1 MGAGR
6 ARRSESGQ
14 ATVDYVGLVLLI
26 AVLFGAILAVSG
38 LGAEAARLPKL
49 LGARLLCAVKLSSSC
64 LDQLEHAYG
73 EDLADLIR
81 DHTPEVRFEDGEFV
95 SLPVDPRR
103 CRERRCA
110 DTSERGSIAAS
121 YEGERPAMFV
131 HPIDCRAQPYPEGMD
146 CGGERAGN
154 LYLQFWLY
162 YPDSATRPF
171 GEDGYHVDD
180 WESLQ
185 VRIGPG
191 GTVEARA
198 SSHKGHQHGANLI
211 SDTGVQLP
219 ILGPGSGWGPSQG
232 YVWVS
237 AGSHAGRAKGGSYF
251 RSLRSDDLRLIAVE
265 PNLDQLGKL
274 EFAVSPPWRKALWT
288 DPEARGS

>member
-121 YEGERPAMFV
+121 YEGQRPALFV
-131 HPIDCRAQPYPEGMD
+131 HPIDCRAQPYPDGMD
-146 CGGERAGN
+146 CGGERAGS
-154 LYLQFWLY
+154 LYLQFCCYL
-162 YPDSATRPF
+162 
-171 GEDGYHVDD
+171 
-180 WESLQ
+180 
-185 VRIGPG
+185 
-191 GTVEARA
+191 
-198 SSHKGHQHGANLI
+198 
-211 SDTGVQLP
+211 
-219 ILGPGSGWGPSQG
+219 
-232 YVWVS
+232 
-237 AGSHAGRAKGGSYF
+237 
-251 RSLRSDDLRLIAVE
+251 
-265 PNLDQLGKL
+265 
-274 EFAVSPPWRKALWT
+274 
-288 DPEARGS
+288 